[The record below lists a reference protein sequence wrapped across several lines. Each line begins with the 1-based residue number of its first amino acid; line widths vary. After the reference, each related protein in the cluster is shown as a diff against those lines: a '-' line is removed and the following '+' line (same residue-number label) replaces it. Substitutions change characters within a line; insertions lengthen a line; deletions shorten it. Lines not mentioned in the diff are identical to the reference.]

1 MKRLKILILVFCVTL
16 SVPLGYFVW
25 QTYRGLVQEETAT
38 LRFFA
43 NTLFDE
49 IEQARTGLR
58 IDAHRWFV
66 EEQYGRSM
74 DDPATEVEATLHS
87 A

>member
-1 MKRLKILILVFCVTL
+1 MKRLKILIAIFCVCV

-25 QTYRGLVQEETAT
+25 QAFRGLAQEEAAT

-49 IEQARTGLR
+49 IEQALEVLVRREEGR
-58 IDAHRWFV
+58 VIDEYNYFMSPS
-66 EEQYGRSM
+66 GRFR
-74 DDPATEVEATLHS
+74 DGS